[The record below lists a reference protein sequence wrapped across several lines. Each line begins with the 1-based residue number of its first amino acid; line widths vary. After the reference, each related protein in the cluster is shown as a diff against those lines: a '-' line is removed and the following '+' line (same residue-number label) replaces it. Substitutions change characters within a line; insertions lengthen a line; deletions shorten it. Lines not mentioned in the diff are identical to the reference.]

1 MTIQSSVALKDL
13 PERIKWYVLGVQVQA
28 HREALIIPVYA
39 YFALSII
46 MIRRSIDS
54 YNYIWILNQLANN
67 SRYFQCIALMEQRI
81 HICVFRSELRLHR
94 RRKYH
99 RVPTSEYLYL
109 VIQELEPAALA
120 ETKKQTTKKNRRDE
134 YLLWGDDTSTRMLGH
149 VGARLRPSRK
159 LG

>member
-28 HREALIIPVYA
+28 HREALIFIGYA

-67 SRYFQCIALMEQRI
+67 STFIA
-81 HICVFRSELRLHR
+81 
-94 RRKYH
+94 
-99 RVPTSEYLYL
+99 
-109 VIQELEPAALA
+109 
-120 ETKKQTTKKNRRDE
+120 
-134 YLLWGDDTSTRMLGH
+134 
-149 VGARLRPSRK
+149 
-159 LG
+159 